1 MSVTIDLSVIA
12 WFLIFCIAVVIG
24 VFLIIL
30 LRNCLKVLDKVNK
43 IIENNSENIENTLTA
58 LPSTVKSV
66 DELAVSAKGTLDKAT
81 SMVATVEDTV
91 TETIDSFS
99 FNAENVLSII
109 NIASTVVKSIISA
122 FSSSKN
128 N

>member
-1 MSVTIDLSVIA
+1 MSITVDLSVIA
-12 WFLIFCIAVVIG
+12 WFLIFCIAIVIG
-24 VFLIIL
+24 IFLIIL

-43 IIENNSENIENTLTA
+43 IIESNSENIEKTLTA

-81 SMVATVEDTV
+81 SMVTTVEDTI

-99 FNAENVLSII
+99 INAENVLSII
-109 NIASTVVKSIISA
+109 NIASSVVKSIISA
-122 FSSSKN
+122 FSTSKK
-128 N
+128 

>member
-24 VFLIIL
+24 IFLIIL
-30 LRNCLKVLDKVNK
+30 IRNCLKVVDKVNK
-43 IIENNSENIENTLTA
+43 IIESNSESIEKTLTA
-58 LPSTVKSV
+58 LPSAVKSV
-66 DELAVSAKGTLDKAT
+66 DELAVSAKGTMDKAT
-81 SMVATVEDTV
+81 AVVETVEGTV
-91 TETIDSFS
+91 TDTIDSFS

-109 NIASTVVKSIISA
+109 NIASSVVKSIISA

-128 N
+128 

>member
-1 MSVTIDLSVIA
+1 MKVTIDFSVLA
-12 WFLIFCIAVVIG
+12 WFVIFCIVVVIG

-30 LRNCLKVLDKVNK
+30 LRSCLKVVDKVNK
-43 IIENNSENIENTLTA
+43 IIDSNSESIEKTLTA
-58 LPSTVKSV
+58 LPSTVKSI

-109 NIASTVVKSIISA
+109 NIASSVVKSIISA
-122 FSSSKN
+122 FSSAKK
-128 N
+128 

>member
-43 IIENNSENIENTLTA
+43 IIESNSENIDKTLIA
-58 LPSTVKSV
+58 LPSTVKSI

-81 SMVATVEDTV
+81 SVVTTVEDSV
-91 TETIDSFS
+91 AETIDSFS
-99 FNAENVLSII
+99 FNAENVLTII
-109 NIASTVVKSIISA
+109 NIASSVVKSVINA
-122 FSSSKN
+122 FSSSKK
-128 N
+128 

>member
-12 WFLIFCIAVVIG
+12 WFVIFCLAVVIG
-24 VFLIIL
+24 IFLIIL
-30 LRNCLKVLDKVNK
+30 LRNCLKVVDEVNK
-43 IIENNSENIENTLTA
+43 IIKSNSENIEKTLTA

-91 TETIDSFS
+91 TDTIDSFS

-109 NIASTVVKSIISA
+109 NIASSVVKSIISA
-122 FSSSKN
+122 FSSSKK
-128 N
+128 

>member
-1 MSVTIDLSVIA
+1 MAVTIDLSVIA

-24 VFLIIL
+24 IFLIIL
-30 LRNCLKVLDKVNK
+30 LRNCLKVVDKVNK
-43 IIENNSENIENTLTA
+43 IIETNSESIEKTLTA

-81 SMVATVEDTV
+81 SVVATVEDTV

-109 NIASTVVKSIISA
+109 NIASSVVKSIISA
-122 FSSSKN
+122 FSSSKK
-128 N
+128 

>member
-1 MSVTIDLSVIA
+1 MRVTIDFSVLA
-12 WFLIFCIAVVIG
+12 WFVIFCIAVVIG
-24 VFLIIL
+24 VFIIIL
-30 LRNCLKVLDKVNK
+30 LRSCLKVMDKVNK
-43 IIENNSENIENTLTA
+43 IIDNNSESIEKTLTA

-81 SMVATVEDTV
+81 SIVTTVEDTV

-109 NIASTVVKSIISA
+109 NIATSVVKSIISA
-122 FSSSKN
+122 FSKK
-128 N
+128 

>member
-1 MSVTIDLSVIA
+1 MRVTIDFSVLA
-12 WFLIFCIAVVIG
+12 WFVIFCIAVVIG

-30 LRNCLKVLDKVNK
+30 LRSCLKVMDKVNK
-43 IIENNSENIENTLTA
+43 IIDNNSESIEKTLTA

-81 SMVATVEDTV
+81 SVVATVEDTV
-91 TETIDSFS
+91 IETIDSFS

-109 NIASTVVKSIISA
+109 NIATAVVKSIISA
-122 FSSSKN
+122 FSSSKK
-128 N
+128 

>member
-1 MSVTIDLSVIA
+1 MSVTIDFSVLA
-12 WFLIFCIAVVIG
+12 WFVIFCIAVVIG
-24 VFLIIL
+24 VFIIIL
-30 LRNCLKVLDKVNK
+30 LRSCLKVMDKVNK
-43 IIENNSENIENTLTA
+43 IIDNNSESIEKTLTA

-81 SMVATVEDTV
+81 SMVTTVEDTV

-109 NIASTVVKSIISA
+109 NIASAVVKSIISA
-122 FSSSKN
+122 FSKK
-128 N
+128 